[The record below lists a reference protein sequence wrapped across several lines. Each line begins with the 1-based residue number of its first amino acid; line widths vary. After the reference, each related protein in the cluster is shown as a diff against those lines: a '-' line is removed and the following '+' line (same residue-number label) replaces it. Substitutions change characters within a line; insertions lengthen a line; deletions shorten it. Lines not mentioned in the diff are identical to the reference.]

1 MIRSWQPTTP
11 AMASDNMD
19 FTVVSY
25 NMHGFYQ
32 GHPLIDDLI
41 NTFNPE
47 VFLLQEHW
55 LTPANLY
62 LFDSKFENYFSFGKS
77 AMSRSVELGMLS
89 GRPFGGVMTLIRND
103 LRSVTETVFADERF
117 VIVRVADYIIINL

>member
-1 MIRSWQPTTP
+1 
-11 AMASDNMD
+11 MASDNMD

-41 NTFNPE
+41 NTSNPE

-55 LTPANLY
+55 LTSANLY
-62 LFDSKFENYFSFGKS
+62 IFDSKFENYFSFGKS

-89 GRPFGGVMTLIRND
+89 GRPFGGVQIAISL
-103 LRSVTETVFADERF
+103 SHTVNMSLLSSM
-117 VIVRVADYIIINL
+117 VS